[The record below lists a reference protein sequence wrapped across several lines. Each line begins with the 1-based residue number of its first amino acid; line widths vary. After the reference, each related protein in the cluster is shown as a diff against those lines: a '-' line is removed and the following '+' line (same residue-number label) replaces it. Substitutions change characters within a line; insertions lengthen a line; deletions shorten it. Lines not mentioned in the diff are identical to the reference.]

1 MRPLKAPMV
10 EHGDLST
17 QQGNHFDPNA
27 FRLLLKVRYKKEEV
41 AKLVQESSEPIDIAT
56 QKSIKAQKVWTE
68 KTDSAKVAK
77 PRLRLPPLK
86 LKIHREVSR
95 HITAEEVN
103 KEEETQVE
111 SP

>member
-1 MRPLKAPMV
+1 M
-10 EHGDLST
+10 
-17 QQGNHFDPNA
+17 
-27 FRLLLKVRYKKEEV
+27 
-41 AKLVQESSEPIDIAT
+41 QEPSEPIDIAT

-95 HITAEEVN
+95 HITTEEVN
-103 KEEETQVE
+103 EKKKTQV
-111 SP
+111 